1 MKKIVLPYYKGRP
14 SVTLKLRNRKN
25 EVRFFNALIDSGAD
39 FAIFPIK
46 AAFSLGID
54 VKHLQKVPVE
64 AADGHYFDTYHTTIQ
79 AEFDNIL
86 FPLPIGFVA
95 HPDVTQAVGR
105 AGFFDTFKVEFDER
119 KKLVTLKAYS

>member
-14 SVTLKLRNRKN
+14 SVTIKLRNRKN
-25 EVRFFNALIDSGAD
+25 EVRYFNALIDSGAD

-54 VKHLQKVPVE
+54 VQHLEKVHVE
-64 AADGHYFDTYHTTIQ
+64 AADGHYFETYRTTIQ
-79 AEFDNIL
+79 AELGDTP

-95 HPDVTQAVGR
+95 HPYVTQAVGR

-119 KKLVTLKAYS
+119 KKNVTLKTYS